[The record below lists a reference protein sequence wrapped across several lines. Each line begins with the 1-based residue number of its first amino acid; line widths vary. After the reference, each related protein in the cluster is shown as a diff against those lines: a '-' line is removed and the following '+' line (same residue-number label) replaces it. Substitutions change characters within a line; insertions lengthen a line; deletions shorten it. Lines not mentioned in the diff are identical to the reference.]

1 MRRKNLPRY
10 HSFCVNDTTQA
21 PTRKT
26 RCAVHLNAV
35 GRGGLLSRRG
45 EFCSSDFTVPAPKGY
60 AVPSATQFH
69 QPCALCKVSTLC
81 FFIIAFQVILAYF
94 IWFVKGFGGKSIG
107 ITEFLATSSTGER
120 GASCLAKG
128 RKPKFKQLLL
138 QPRTASRARCT
149 AFYATSCYA
158 ARSGQETRQDVPSWI
173 SPALPRYKDNDEIDI
188 NGFHAML
195 QLLPPRAAG
204 EESKIVFVD
213 NSAEP
218 RCVARDKKGAPKCSF

>member
-45 EFCSSDFTVPAPKGY
+45 EFCSPDFTVPAPKGY

-69 QPCALCKVSTLC
+69 RPCALCKVSTLC
-81 FFIIAFQVILAYF
+81 FFITAFQVILAYF

-107 ITEFLATSSTGER
+107 ITEFFSNFFYGWARRVVPRKREKAKVQTTS
-120 GASCLAKG
+120 
-128 RKPKFKQLLL
+128 P
-138 QPRTASRARCT
+138 TASHSFARSVYRFLCHFLLRGKKWPRNAPRRSLLDLPGIAAQQRMNILPALRAR
-149 AFYATSCYA
+149 ATK
-158 ARSGQETRQDVPSWI
+158 
-173 SPALPRYKDNDEIDI
+173 L
-188 NGFHAML
+188 
-195 QLLPPRAAG
+195 
-204 EESKIVFVD
+204 
-213 NSAEP
+213 
-218 RCVARDKKGAPKCSF
+218 RCVRL